1 MEEGEILML
10 VGDNGCGK
18 TTLLD
23 TVAGL
28 QEPDVMW
35 PSACVPDASLGRL
48 SRRRSSFI

>member
-1 MEEGEILML
+1 ML

-23 TVAGL
+23 IVAGL

-35 PSACVPDASLGRL
+35 PSACTPDASLGRL
-48 SRRRSSFI
+48 SRRRSSII